1 MYYRINFYVY
11 LFFGSDRRELEKEP
25 ERGLERG
32 LERELKRWLE
42 RKLEK
47 ELEEPC
53 PVVACFYLFN
63 SSKIEIMQNN
73 LEIKDISLII

>member
-1 MYYRINFYVY
+1 MYYRIIMSFY
-11 LFFGSDRRELEKEP
+11 FFGPEGRELEKEP

-63 SSKIEIMQNN
+63 SSKIEI
-73 LEIKDISLII
+73 

>member
-1 MYYRINFYVY
+1 MSFY
-11 LFFGSDRRELEKEP
+11 FFGPEGRKLGKEP
-25 ERGLERG
+25 DRGLG
-32 LERELKRWLE
+32 RELKRWLE

-63 SSKIEIMQNN
+63 SSKIEI
-73 LEIKDISLII
+73 

>member
-1 MYYRINFYVY
+1 MSFY
-11 LFFGSDRRELEKEP
+11 FFGPEGRELEKEP
-25 ERGLERG
+25 ERG
-32 LERELKRWLE
+32 LE

-73 LEIKDISLII
+73 FEIKDISLII